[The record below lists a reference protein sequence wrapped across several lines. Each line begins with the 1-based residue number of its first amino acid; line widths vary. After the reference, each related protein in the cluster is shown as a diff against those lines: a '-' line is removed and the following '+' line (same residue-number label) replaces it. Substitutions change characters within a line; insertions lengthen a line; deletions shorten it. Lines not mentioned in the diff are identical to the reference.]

1 MKAVGTFAKLGF
13 AVLGCFLVGCSGTP
27 IKLGSANQFIGQGE
41 IDASRDGVLKHR
53 RVVSNCSCSYPLTS
67 TIDRSGRISRFLLKL
82 AATM

>member
-27 IKLGSANQFIGQGE
+27 IKLGSANQYIGQGE
-41 IDASRDGVLKHR
+41 IDASTGRSIKASASGFQLLL
-53 RVVSNCSCSYPLTS
+53 SYPLTS